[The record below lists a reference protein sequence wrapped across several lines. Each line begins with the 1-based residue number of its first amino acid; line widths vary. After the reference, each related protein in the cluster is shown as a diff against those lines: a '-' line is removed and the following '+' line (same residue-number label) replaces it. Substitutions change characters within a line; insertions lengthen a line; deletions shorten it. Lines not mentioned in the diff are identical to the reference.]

1 MAALRRAR
9 TLSVSRG
16 CLGLSLAALATFCGV
31 RGTQDAVANG
41 DTRTINIY
49 HEHTKESASITFKR
63 NGYYDQG
70 ALKELNWLLRDWR
83 LDEPTRMEPR
93 LFDIVWEVYREVG
106 AGEPIHVVS
115 AYRSP
120 QTNAMLRRRS
130 KAVAEHSQHMLGH
143 AMDFYLP
150 DVAMSRVREI
160 GMRLQEGGVGFY
172 PNALN
177 PFVHLDAGSV
187 RSWPRMSGG
196 ELARLFPDGRTV
208 HMPREGKPMPGYE
221 EAKATILARGGSVAG
236 YTTVAEG
243 GGEETGRKS
252 LWAMLFGGGGD
263 DEDSDFYRSSASR
276 TKQAAGTRL
285 ASAGP
290 AGGSGNSDDAGTRGF
305 FSGPVS
311 APSDEP
317 RGSGRQRRT
326 GRSAVAAAPDRAA
339 QPAAEPVQV
348 ASAAPG
354 FEASS
359 SFLTPS
365 SSLSAVE
372 PRPPEPTAEPRRAR
386 VEVLDTVPVPP
397 RRPGEFDAILVAMPL
412 PPTRPIDMAAF
423 GGSAP
428 VVPAAL
434 NGQMRALPAR
444 LPPSPPVVA
453 SDERAA
459 LRALFE
465 AAATPTSPTPQADV
479 TTSRT
484 RPQPLAGAMAL
495 ADPGSRIRMVFSSAN
510 LDALGADAFSGPAVA
525 PLPILR

>member
-1 MAALRRAR
+1 MR
-9 TLSVSRG
+9 SRG
-16 CLGLSLAALATFCGV
+16 LLGLSLAVFALLCGAQ
-31 RGTQDAVANG
+31 GTQDAVANG

-83 LDEPTRMEPR
+83 LDEPIRMEPK

-106 AGEPIHVVS
+106 AAEPIHVVS

-150 DVAMSRVREI
+150 DVAMSRVREV

-172 PNALN
+172 PNAYN

-208 HMPREGKPMPGYE
+208 HMPRDGKPMPGYE
-221 EAKATILARGGSVAG
+221 EAKATILARGGTVAG
-236 YTTVAEG
+236 YSTVAE

-263 DEDSDFYRSSASR
+263 DEDTDFYRSSASR
-276 TKQAAGTRL
+276 TKQAASTRL
-285 ASAGP
+285 AAASP
-290 AGGSGNSDDAGTRGF
+290 AAVSGNSDDSGARSF

-311 APSDEP
+311 AAAEES
-317 RGSGRQRRT
+317 RGSVRQRRN
-326 GRSAVAAAPDRAA
+326 GRNAIVAADRPVA
-339 QPAAEPVQV
+339 PAALPPVQV

-359 SFLTPS
+359 SSFLTPS
-365 SSLSAVE
+365 SSLSRTE
-372 PRPPEPTAEPRRAR
+372 PRTAELRRTS
-386 VEVLDTVPVPP
+386 VEILDTVPVPP

-412 PPTRPIDMAAF
+412 PPTRPIEMVAV

-428 VVPAAL
+428 VVAASL
-434 NGQMRALPAR
+434 NGLMRSPPAR
-444 LPPSPPVVA
+444 TPPGAPIVA
-453 SDERAA
+453 TDERAA

-465 AAATPTSPTPQADV
+465 AAATPTNPAPSADV
-479 TTSRT
+479 MTSRT
-484 RPQPLAGAMAL
+484 RPEPLAAVIAL
-495 ADPGSRIRMVFSSAN
+495 ADPGSRVLMMFSSAS

-525 PLPILR
+525 PLPILQ

>member
-1 MAALRRAR
+1 M
-9 TLSVSRG
+9 VSRG
-16 CLGLSLAALATFCGV
+16 FLGSSLVAFALLCGA

-63 NGYYDQG
+63 NGYYDQA

-83 LDEPTRMEPR
+83 LDEPIRMEPK

-106 AGEPIHVVS
+106 SAEPIHVVS

-120 QTNAMLRRRS
+120 QTNAMLRARS

-150 DVAMSRVREI
+150 DVAMSRVREV

-172 PNALN
+172 PNAYN

-208 HMPREGKPMPGYE
+208 HMPRDGKPMPGYE

-236 YTTVAEG
+236 YSTVAE

-252 LWAMLFGGGGD
+252 LWAMLFGGGD

-276 TKQAAGTRL
+276 TRQAGPTRV
-285 ASAGP
+285 ASAAP
-290 AGGSGNSDDAGTRGF
+290 SGGSANSDDGGARGF

-311 APSDEP
+311 APVEEP
-317 RGSGRQRRT
+317 RAF
-326 GRSAVAAAPDRAA
+326 GRSRRGGRNAVAAAERPVAPSAA
-339 QPAAEPVQV
+339 PPVQV

-359 SFLTPS
+359 SSSLTPS
-365 SSLSAVE
+365 SSLSA
-372 PRPPEPTAEPRRAR
+372 AEPRTAAASPAR
-386 VEVLDTVPVPP
+386 VEILDTVPVPP
-397 RRPGEFDAILVAMPL
+397 RRPGELEAILVAMPL
-412 PPTRPIDMAAF
+412 PPTRPIEMAAF
-423 GGSAP
+423 GGAAP
-428 VVPAAL
+428 VVAASL
-434 NGQMRALPAR
+434 NGQMRAPPAR
-444 LPPSPPVVA
+444 RPA
-453 SDERAA
+453 SAPIAAGDERAA

-465 AAATPTSPTPQADV
+465 AAATPTSPAPQADIA
-479 TTSRT
+479 TSRT
-484 RPQPLAGAMAL
+484 RPEPLAAAVAL
-495 ADPGSRIRMVFSSAN
+495 ADPGSRVRMVFSSAS

-525 PLPILR
+525 PLPILQ

>member
-9 TLSVSRG
+9 ALAGLSV
-16 CLGLSLAALATFCGV
+16 AALATLCGAH
-31 RGTQDAVANG
+31 GTQDAVANG

-83 LDEPTRMEPR
+83 LDEPTRMEPK

-106 AGEPIHVVS
+106 AAEPIHVVS

-120 QTNAMLRRRS
+120 QTNAMLRARS

-172 PNALN
+172 PNAFN

-208 HMPREGKPMPGYE
+208 HMPRDGKPMPGYE

-236 YTTVAEG
+236 YSTVAEG

-276 TKQAAGTRL
+276 TKQAGGTRVAA
-285 ASAGP
+285 ASP
-290 AGGSGNSDDAGTRGF
+290 ATASGNSDDSGARSF

-311 APSDEP
+311 APPEETRAP
-317 RGSGRQRRT
+317 GRQRGSGRT
-326 GRSAVAAAPDRAA
+326 VVAPADR
-339 QPAAEPVQV
+339 PATPSMQI
-348 ASAAPG
+348 ASAAQG
-354 FEASS
+354 FQSPS

-365 SSLSAVE
+365 SSLSAAD
-372 PRPPEPTAEPRRAR
+372 PRAAASPPTR

-397 RRPGEFDAILVAMPL
+397 RRPGDLDAVLVAMPL
-412 PPTRPIDMAAF
+412 PPTRPIEMAAF

-428 VVPAAL
+428 VVAASL
-434 NGQMRALPAR
+434 NGLMRSPPAR
-444 LPPSPPVVA
+444 SPASAPVVA
-453 SDERAA
+453 GDERAA

-465 AAATPTSPTPQADV
+465 AAAMPTSPAPQADV

-484 RPQPLAGAMAL
+484 RPEPLAAAVAL
-495 ADPGSRIRMVFSSAN
+495 ADPGSRVRMVFSSAS
-510 LDALGADAFSGPAVA
+510 LDALGVDAFSGPAVA
-525 PLPILR
+525 PLPILQ

>member
-1 MAALRRAR
+1 M
-9 TLSVSRG
+9 
-16 CLGLSLAALATFCGV
+16 SLAVFATLCGA

-63 NGYYDQG
+63 NGYYDQA

-83 LDEPTRMEPR
+83 LDEPTRMEPK

-106 AGEPIHVVS
+106 AAEPIHVVS

-172 PNALN
+172 PNAFN

-208 HMPREGKPMPGYE
+208 HMPRDGKPMPGYE
-221 EAKATILARGGSVAG
+221 EAKATILARGGTVAG
-236 YTTVAEG
+236 YSTVADG

-252 LWAMLFGGGGD
+252 LWAMLFGGGD

-276 TKQAAGTRL
+276 TKQAGGTRL
-285 ASAGP
+285 AAAVP
-290 AGGSGNSDDAGTRGF
+290 TGGSSNSDDGGARSF
-305 FSGPVS
+305 FFGPV
-311 APSDEP
+311 AETADEP
-317 RGSGRQRRT
+317 RVSGRGRRA
-326 GRSAVAAAPDRAA
+326 GRNVVAADRPAASPAA
-339 QPAAEPVQV
+339 QPLQV

-359 SFLTPS
+359 SSFLTPS
-365 SSLSAVE
+365 SSLSA
-372 PRPPEPTAEPRRAR
+372 AEPRTAGSRMVEPSRAA
-386 VEVLDTVPVPP
+386 VEILDTVPVPP

-412 PPTRPIDMAAF
+412 PPMRPIEMAAF
-423 GGSAP
+423 GGSVP
-428 VVPAAL
+428 VVAASL

-444 LPPSPPVVA
+444 SPPSAPIVA

-465 AAATPTSPTPQADV
+465 AAATPTTPAPQADV

-484 RPQPLAGAMAL
+484 RPQPLAAALAL
-495 ADPGSRIRMVFSSAN
+495 ADPGSRVRMVFSSASI
-510 LDALGADAFSGPAVA
+510 DALGADAFSGPAVA